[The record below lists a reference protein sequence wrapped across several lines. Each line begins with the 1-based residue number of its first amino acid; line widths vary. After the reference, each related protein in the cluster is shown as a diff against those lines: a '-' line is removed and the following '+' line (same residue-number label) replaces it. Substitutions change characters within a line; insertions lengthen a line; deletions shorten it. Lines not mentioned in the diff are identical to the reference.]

1 MNFTELLVII
11 GGLAAG
17 WFVVTRLM
25 TDSSKDMRD
34 ESSKSDHDF
43 R

>member
-1 MNFTELLVII
+1 MNFTELLVIV
-11 GGLAAG
+11 GGLVAG
-17 WFVVTRLM
+17 WLVVTRLM

-34 ESSKSDHDF
+34 ETNKSDHDF

>member
-1 MNFTELLVII
+1 MNFTELLVVV
-11 GGLAAG
+11 GGLVVG

-25 TDSSKDMRD
+25 TDSSRDMRD
-34 ESSKSDHDF
+34 ETDKSDHDF

>member
-1 MNFTELLVII
+1 MTFTELLVIG

-34 ESSKSDHDF
+34 EPGKSDDNF

>member
-1 MNFTELLVII
+1 MNLTELLVIV
-11 GGLAAG
+11 GGLVAG

-25 TDSSKDMRD
+25 TDSSRDMRD
-34 ESSKSDHDF
+34 ETNKSDHDF